1 MIAASL
7 IHHSEKVAFLTN
19 YLNGTL
25 QDFDHNQPLMII
37 GSGGNGKSFV
47 FNEVLKT
54 SPVNILLLSSHENRY
69 SIYSSRNTSSKT
81 VILMIENGTPEDF
94 ELAHKLNAKIVEF
107 KKDPTY

>member
-1 MIAASL
+1 MITASL
-7 IHHSEKVAFLTN
+7 VHHAEKLAFLTN

-25 QDFDHNQPLMII
+25 QDFDRNQPLMII
-37 GSGGNGKSFV
+37 GSGANGKSFV

-54 SPVNILLLSSHENRY
+54 SPVNILLLSSENRY
-69 SIYSSRNTSSKT
+69 SIYSSTSISSKT

-94 ELAHKLNAKIVEF
+94 ELAQKLNAKIVEF